1 MNLAM
6 ISPVFADAGA
16 EPFTWWGLAGYGE
29 LPFYFV
35 MGWVTAILLVIVSLV
50 VNVSLKQGDPVI
62 PKKLSEMGVLDWAR
76 HLFESVVEAMVDLL
90 DSLMP
95 HHHEGRGYLWL
106 IAPLFLYILVNNLM
120 GLVPGFEPA
129 TSNPNTNFA
138 VAITIFVAYNAYGFY
153 RVGFGYL
160 RHFWAPAGLPIYM
173 AIPIGLLLMGIEL
186 VGHGFRP
193 VTLTLRLMGNM
204 TGDHVAFTTF
214 LGLVPIGIPVIFLA
228 LGLLVCV
235 VQAYVFTLLSSVYI
249 TLATSHDH

>member
-1 MNLAM
+1 MPM
-6 ISPVFADAGA
+6 ILGEAA
-16 EPFTWWGLAGYGE
+16 EPFTWWGMLGYE
-29 LPFYFV
+29 HVPFYMI
-35 MGWVTAILLVIVSLV
+35 MGWFTALVLVGISLL

-62 PKKLSEMGVLDWAR
+62 PKDPSQMGVLDWVR
-76 HLFESVVEAMVDLL
+76 HIFESVVEAMVDLL

-106 IAPLFLYILVNNLM
+106 IAPLFLYILLNNLM
-120 GLVPGFEPA
+120 GLVPGMEPA

-138 VAITIFVAYNAYGFY
+138 VGVTIFVLYNVYGFV
-153 RVGFGYL
+153 RVGPAYV

-173 AIPIGLLLMGIEL
+173 AIPIGLLLMAIEL

-193 VTLTLRLMGNM
+193 ITLTLRLFGNM

-214 LGLVPIGIPVIFLA
+214 LGLVPLGVPIIFLA